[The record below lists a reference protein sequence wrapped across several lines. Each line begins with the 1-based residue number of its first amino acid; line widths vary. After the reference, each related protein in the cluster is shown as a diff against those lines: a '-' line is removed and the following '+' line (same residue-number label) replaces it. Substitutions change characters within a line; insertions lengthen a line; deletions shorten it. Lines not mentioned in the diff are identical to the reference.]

1 MNDKRLSVLLIEDNQ
16 DDVVLIRRFLAG
28 ARSVFFDFVHA
39 ARLSAGIAALKER
52 EVDIVLLDLGLPDS
66 LVSETFDKFHTAFP
80 HLPVI
85 ILTGLDD
92 EELAIK
98 KMQEGAQDYLTKGQ
112 IDTNILVRSIRYAI
126 ERQKLKTQLEVSLK
140 KIKTL
145 SGLLPICASCKKI
158 RDDKGYWNL
167 LEVYISEHTN
177 ADFSHGICPDCAKK
191 LYPKH
196 YKEIW
201 GSEDK

>member
-39 ARLSAGIAALKER
+39 ARLSAGIAALKEQ
-52 EVDIVLLDLGLPDS
+52 EVDIVLLDLGLPDCR
-66 LVSETFDKFHTAFP
+66 VSETFDKFHTAYP